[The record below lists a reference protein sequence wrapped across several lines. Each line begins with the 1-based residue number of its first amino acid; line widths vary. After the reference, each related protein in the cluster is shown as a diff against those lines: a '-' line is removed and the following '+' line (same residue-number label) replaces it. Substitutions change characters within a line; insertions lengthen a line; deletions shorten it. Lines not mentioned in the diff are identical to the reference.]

1 MTRMKSTRCSIQLEI
16 NVREEVEKGV
26 FENSINYK
34 TVKAEQEKIFQQRA
48 DQAKLQGLP
57 INARFRIR
65 GNYKTDDLDYV
76 SFKGDRYKVLSV
88 TPQLENHYTI
98 IEIGQMM

>member
-1 MTRMKSTRCSIQLEI
+1 MRSTRCSITLEI
-16 NVREEVEKGV
+16 NVRKEVEKGV
-26 FENSINYK
+26 FENGIDKK
-34 TVKAEQEKIFQQRA
+34 TVKAEQEKVFQQRA

-65 GNYKTDDLDYV
+65 GNFQTDDLDYV
-76 SFKGDRYKVLSV
+76 SFKNNRYKVLSV

-98 IEIGQMM
+98 IEVGQIM